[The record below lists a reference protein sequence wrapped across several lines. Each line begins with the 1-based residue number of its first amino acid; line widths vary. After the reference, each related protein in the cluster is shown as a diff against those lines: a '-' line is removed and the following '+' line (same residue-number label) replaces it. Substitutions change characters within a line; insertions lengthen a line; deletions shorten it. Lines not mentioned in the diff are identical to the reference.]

1 MIFTLG
7 GSQPSAEDF
16 LKNKV
21 DQLLAVESAKEPNI
35 RELRLGR
42 IPTRFNE
49 VASGQ
54 VPQDASGIRF

>member
-1 MIFTLG
+1 MISTLG
-7 GSQPSAEDF
+7 GSQPRAEDF
-16 LKNKV
+16 LKNRV
-21 DQLLAVESAKEPNI
+21 DQLLAIENSKEPNI

-54 VPQDASGIRF
+54 VPQDASGLRF

>member
-16 LKNKV
+16 LKNRV

-35 RELRLGR
+35 RVLRLGR
-42 IPTRFNE
+42 IPTSFNK